1 MSDTVTSYHDDLNA
15 ANAEISSL
23 KRELEQL
30 RELCQTGRRVVFSL
44 WLPVMFP
51 SANEWIAAE
60 GGHWAVYKGMKE
72 KCNAKVREFL
82 TDRTPLKEFPLHA
95 IFTVYEW
102 NNTRDVSN
110 AGWGAEKPTVD
121 ALVKEGVLPDDSGN
135 YIESVTYRRR
145 VADSQDGVGVLI
157 DFWYDPKIGLL
168 NFPEK
173 RERDIKH
180 RLIVRKKK
188 GGGATK
194 GQKKIKM

>member
-1 MSDTVTSYHDDLNA
+1 MSDFQTSLNDLFSA
-15 ANAEISSL
+15 KAEVERL
-23 KRELEQL
+23 RNELQQL

-60 GGHWAVYKGMKE
+60 GGHWAIYKGMKE

-82 TDRTPLKEFPLHA
+82 ADKTPLKEFPLHA

-102 NNTRDVSN
+102 NNSRDVSN

-145 VADSQDGVGVLI
+145 VAPDQDGVGVLI
-157 DFWYDPKIGLL
+157 DFWFDPAIKLL
-168 NFPEK
+168 EFPAK
-173 RERDIKH
+173 RERDIKN
-180 RLIVRKKK
+180 RLIVRTKK
-188 GGGATK
+188 GGKKAK
-194 GQKKIKM
+194 QKKFSM